1 MRGLVTAS
9 GGGRAP
15 RYQAPA
21 QPAPASAVPPND
33 RFPPHIPLSAGSQD
47 ILAYIDQPLQARRPV
62 GYQRDFLDAYQPNV
76 SGYLPESLRRQLH
89 KMGRTAQAHEAAGTY
104 SRAILRAIP
113 IRAWTRWR

>member
-47 ILAYIDQPLQARRPV
+47 ILAYVDQPLQARKPL
-62 GYQRDFLDAYQPNV
+62 GYPRDFLKAYQPNV
-76 SGYLPESLRRQLH
+76 GGYLPESLRRQLH
-89 KMGRTAQAHEAAGTY
+89 KMGRTALAHEPAGTD
-104 SRAILRAIP
+104 SRAILNRLLIDLS
-113 IRAWTRWR
+113 

>member
-33 RFPPHIPLSAGSQD
+33 RFPPHIPLSEGSQD
-47 ILAYIDQPLQARRPV
+47 ILAYVDQPLQARKPL
-62 GYQRDFLDAYQPNV
+62 GYPRDFLKAYQPNV
-76 SGYLPESLRRQLH
+76 GGYLPESLRRQLH
-89 KMGRTAQAHEAAGTY
+89 KMGRTALAHEPAGTDI
-104 SRAILRAIP
+104 RAILNRLLIDLS
-113 IRAWTRWR
+113 